1 MSVKT
6 WSTKKEQLDCF
17 NSKNADGLVSNTFHL
32 NQVDKKELYWTFVY
46 FGLFAYIK
54 SRLLPSGAS

>member
-1 MSVKT
+1 MEH
-6 WSTKKEQLDCF
+6 KERTAGFF

>member
-17 NSKNADGLVSNTFHL
+17 NGKTADGLVSNTFHL
-32 NQVDKKELYWTFVY
+32 NQVDKKSFTGHLCALVC
-46 FGLFAYIK
+46 FAYIK